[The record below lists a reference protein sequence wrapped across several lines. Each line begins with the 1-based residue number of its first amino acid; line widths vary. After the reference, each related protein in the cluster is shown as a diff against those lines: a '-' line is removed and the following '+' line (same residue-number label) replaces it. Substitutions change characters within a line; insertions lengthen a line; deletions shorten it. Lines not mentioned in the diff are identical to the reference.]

1 MRFTFRALPAA
12 SGGVQT
18 PRPIVDLALEGL
30 EAAPIECLLDT
41 GALRTRMSAEIAPL
55 AGIELPGDLTE
66 ELYVGGL
73 KTLGTL
79 ARVNLTVTDGADEFS
94 WDAPVWFCDPWPHPF
109 GLAGLEGFLH
119 HFLVT
124 IHAYDGYLEID
135 PDPRLSEAQQSA

>member
-12 SGGVQT
+12 SGGALT
-18 PRPIVDLALEGL
+18 PRPVVDIASAGL

-55 AGIELPGDLTE
+55 AGIELSSDLTE
-66 ELYVGGL
+66 EFSIAGVKTVG
-73 KTLGTL
+73 TM
-79 ARVNLTVTDGADEFS
+79 ARVNLIVTDGTDEFS

-124 IHAYDGYLEID
+124 IHAYHGYLEIE
-135 PDPRLSEAQQSA
+135 PEPGLQGA